1 MYHKVSVCVIQEY
14 TQYIKGYIDCLC
26 VTCLL
31 ISWFIQ
37 FYSTSASNGHE
48 MSHRSTQ
55 DPDSPDS
62 RYMDSSKCQFSKKT
76 EAISLDE
83 KIPQSQMEDPPET
96 IYESPD

>member
-1 MYHKVSVCVIQEY
+1 
-14 TQYIKGYIDCLC
+14 
-26 VTCLL
+26 
-31 ISWFIQ
+31 
-37 FYSTSASNGHE
+37 

-55 DPDSPDS
+55 DPDGPDS

-83 KIPQSQMEDPPET
+83 KIPQSQMEDVPDPPET